1 MTPNSYSSLC
11 DDFYV
16 DMCINTELDLP
27 TQRDTVLAFFERIQK
42 QYPSMGC
49 FYRRDNNEYCLE
61 ESRHLGQYRWVTLE
75 LDRIGSGVVNPSDFE
90 MAYQQDKLVLELV
103 PYMLSV
109 SHLDIDSLDV
119 IFAMDFDCRGNHD
132 EVIADALLG
141 QSPFGALLDIPGA
154 KPIGFSPAVVV
165 ALSDDCHTQGRISI
179 ESKTS
184 VYEPGKKSPRTDEA
198 ISLSFT
204 IRQYP
209 PTTGRFDPLESFEHQ
224 CRLAEELVAEKIV
237 PNFVHPLAETIA
249 QKRLS

>member
-11 DDFYV
+11 DEFYV

-61 ESRHLGQYRWVTLE
+61 ESRSLGQYRWVTLE
-75 LDRIGSGVVNPSDFE
+75 LDRVGSGVVNPSDFE
-90 MAYQQDKLVLELV
+90 MAYQQDRLVLDLV
-103 PYMLSV
+103 PYMLSI

-119 IFAMDFDCRGNHD
+119 TFAMDFDHKGNHD
-132 EVIADALLG
+132 EVIADALFALT
-141 QSPFGALLDIPGA
+141 PFGTLLDAPGTR
-154 KPIGFSPAVVV
+154 PIGFSPAVVV
-165 ALSDDCHTQGRISI
+165 ALSDDCHTQARISV

-184 VYEPGKKSPRTDEA
+184 VYEPRKRDQQADEA

-209 PTTGRFDPLESFEHQ
+209 PTTGGFDPVKSFEYQ
-224 CRLAEELVAEKIV
+224 CQLAEEMMAERIV
-237 PNFVHPLAETIA
+237 PSFVQPLTETIA